1 MKTFETMED
10 AIRVAG
16 EVLAGTM
23 EPHLGC
29 GLIGKIGEKLNH
41 HPALMEF
48 VHLAHIQSGHEH
60 LGYTKESLLLDIMV
74 ACRQLAAVQA

>member
-10 AIRVAG
+10 AVRVAG
-16 EVLAGTM
+16 EVLAGSM

-48 VHLAHIQSGHEH
+48 VHLTHLQNGHEH
-60 LGYTKESLLLDIMV
+60 LGYTKESLLPDIMF
-74 ACRQLAAVQA
+74 ACRQLVAVQA